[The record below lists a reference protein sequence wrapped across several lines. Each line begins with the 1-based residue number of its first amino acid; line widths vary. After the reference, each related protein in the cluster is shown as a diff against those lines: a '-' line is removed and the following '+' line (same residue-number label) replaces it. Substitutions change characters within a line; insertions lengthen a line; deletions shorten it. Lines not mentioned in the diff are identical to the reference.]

1 VIELLKEALLPG
13 SVTFMIGLLLG
24 GIVLLYLRPR
34 WGRIVLTVAAL
45 VYAMLTTPAGA
56 ALLAW
61 TTNARYAPLGTAADA
76 RNATVIVLLGAGS
89 NNVRA
94 FGLQLS
100 VVNRV
105 GGLRALEAARVYHLL
120 GDPIVIVSGGVTDP
134 IQGAAPESEAYR
146 SALVALGIPAA
157 RIMAES
163 ESLNT
168 HDEAVILKPLL
179 VSLHAERFV
188 LVTSPLHMARAVA
201 TFAAQGLHPIPS
213 PTPLYADRARAPF
226 PLLPNDGA
234 FETSGAAIY
243 EWLARPYYWVRGWTR
258 PAAPAE

>member
-1 VIELLKEALLPG
+1 MIELLKQMLLPG
-13 SVTFMIGLLLG
+13 SITFMIGLLLV
-24 GIVLLYLRPR
+24 GIVLLYVKPR

-45 VYAMLTTPAGA
+45 GYWMLTTPAGA
-56 ALLAW
+56 AVLAW
-61 TTNARYAPLGTAADA
+61 TADARYTPVRTAADA
-76 RNATVIVLLGAGS
+76 TNAPAIVLLGGGS

-105 GGLRALEAARVYHLL
+105 SGLRALETARVYHLL
-120 GDPIVIVSGGVTDP
+120 GDPLVIVSGGVTDS
-134 IQGAAPESEAYR
+134 IRDAAPESEAYR
-146 SALVALGIPAA
+146 SALLTLGVPAA
-157 RIMAES
+157 RILSES
-163 ESLNT
+163 VSLNT
-168 HDEAVILKPLL
+168 HDEAVALKPLL

-201 TFAAQGLHPIPS
+201 TFEAQGLHPIPS
-213 PTPLYADRARAPF
+213 PTPLYADRAREPF

-243 EWLARPYYWVRGWTR
+243 EWLARPYYRARGWTR